1 MKDKRHI
8 KRFNEA
14 SENLNISDV
23 SESKN
28 LVVRVKH
35 LIQYLTENFD
45 PEATVHLDKDGWMVE
60 YSDAVDEIDL
70 IKKQG
75 PFEKYKDNLWINN

>member
-1 MKDKRHI
+1 MKNLKHV
-8 KRFNEA
+8 KRFNE
-14 SENLNISDV
+14 SNEMNED
-23 SESKN
+23 EN

-60 YSDAVDEIDL
+60 YSNAVDEIDL
-70 IKKQG
+70 IKKHG
-75 PFEKYKDNLWINN
+75 PFDKFDDNLWINN